1 MKIKDLPKIDRPREK
16 FLEKGSDALT
26 NSELLAIL
34 LGSGIKGTNVKVLS
48 QKIIKKFGDNLVN
61 VSVEDLMKIS
71 GIGEAK
77 ALQIAST
84 MALAK
89 RIFDKQNSLDN
100 LILSAQDA
108 IDLVSDLRDKKQEHL
123 ICLYLNARNA
133 LIKKEIISVG
143 ILDKSIFH
151 PREVFAPGLEMRAAG
166 VILVHNHPS
175 GDPNP
180 SQQDKEVA
188 KRTVEAGKLMGINVI
203 DFLIIAKNGS
213 HSLLGD
219 IKNIQL
225 IDTGYVAEGFQA
237 SLFDLLT
244 DADNSPSGVKNLDKN
259 KKSVSTLRFMDFC
272 AGIGGGRLGL
282 ENLGLECVGFSEI
295 DKHSERTYREFFGD
309 REKNYGDLM
318 KINPGDLPNFEVM
331 IAGFPC
337 QTFSVMGQ
345 RKGMKDDRGQVI
357 YGLIKIMKG
366 KDLPYFILENVKGLV
381 NHNNGNSFRVI
392 LDELDKAGY
401 KVYPKVLS
409 SLNHGV
415 PQMRERIYFVGVRK
429 DLVKKGREFRWPDP
443 VKTPKVAEYL
453 IDTSK
458 LEFNERKRSYE
469 TFIKFI
475 DNKYNKG
482 LFKVDDLLKQEYL
495 ILDTRQSDL
504 RLYNDKVPTLRTGR
518 HGILYVKNGKFRSLS
533 GFEAL
538 LLQGFPKRL
547 AEKTKNKINDIYLL
561 SQAGNAM
568 TVSTIESIGK
578 NLLNYI
584 QS

>member
-1 MKIKDLPKIDRPREK
+1 M
-16 FLEKGSDALT
+16 
-26 NSELLAIL
+26 
-34 LGSGIKGTNVKVLS
+34 
-48 QKIIKKFGDNLVN
+48 
-61 VSVEDLMKIS
+61 
-71 GIGEAK
+71 
-77 ALQIAST
+77 
-84 MALAK
+84 
-89 RIFDKQNSLDN
+89 
-100 LILSAQDA
+100 
-108 IDLVSDLRDKKQEHL
+108 
-123 ICLYLNARNA
+123 
-133 LIKKEIISVG
+133 
-143 ILDKSIFH
+143 
-151 PREVFAPGLEMRAAG
+151 
-166 VILVHNHPS
+166 
-175 GDPNP
+175 
-180 SQQDKEVA
+180 
-188 KRTVEAGKLMGINVI
+188 
-203 DFLIIAKNGS
+203 
-213 HSLLGD
+213 
-219 IKNIQL
+219 
-225 IDTGYVAEGFQA
+225 
-237 SLFDLLT
+237 
-244 DADNSPSGVKNLDKN
+244 
-259 KKSVSTLRFMDFC
+259 RFMDFC